1 MYPRRDTITLLYI
14 GVKRCRV
21 ESYTVVSGVAV

>member
-14 GVKRCRV
+14 GVKRCV
-21 ESYTVVSGVAV
+21 ENYTAVLDVAV